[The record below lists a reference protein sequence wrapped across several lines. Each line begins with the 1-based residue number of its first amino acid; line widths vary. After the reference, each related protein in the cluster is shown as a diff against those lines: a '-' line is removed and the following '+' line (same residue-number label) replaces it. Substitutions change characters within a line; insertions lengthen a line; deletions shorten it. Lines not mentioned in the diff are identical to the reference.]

1 MNLELDIVRFMK
13 KIRRFETYNNK
24 LKKELNMD
32 IDDAKSEMKIVDALD
47 SQNGSEFDKI
57 SQSMIIREMNTL
69 NGSITGK
76 KNMVEVSIESQD

>member
-76 KNMVEVSIESQD
+76 

>member
-69 NGSITGK
+69 NGSISGK
-76 KNMVEVSIESQD
+76 